1 MHMSETSEIK
11 WAIAYLI
18 LLLLIFGAQSYF
30 LYFEYMPNVLAPYV
44 SLPDIHAQVQKALY
58 SMVGQIRFW
67 FLALAGSV
75 TGLIIGLY
83 VAAKKNVKK

>member
-1 MHMSETSEIK
+1 MTETSKIK

-30 LYFEYMPNVLAPYV
+30 LYFEYIPNALAPYA
-44 SLPDIHAQVQKALY
+44 SHPDIHAHVQKALY
-58 SMVGQIRFW
+58 NMVGHIRFW
-67 FLALAGSV
+67 FLALAGSI

-83 VAAKKNVKK
+83 VAAKKSGKK